1 MKKTGITFRT
11 QKLEDLDL
19 IAQFM
24 RQYLIRSGDILLVEA
39 PMGGGKTTF
48 ARALAAQYGLQ
59 GISSP
64 TFTISNLYQAPGKD
78 LSMVHLDLYRLGSIE
93 EFFDAGLDETLENL
107 KDDRAFA
114 YMEWPD
120 LLWEGRIF
128 TASLRSCATSLRHL
142 QILPHPAS
150 GDLVR
155 SYVLDLASWLSDPH
169 FPAGSRKLLSPLLDE
184 PERVGELFPA
194 LQALLSLDEVD
205 N

>member
-1 MKKTGITFRT
+1 MIFRT
-11 QKLEDLDL
+11 QALEDLDL
-19 IAQFM
+19 IAQWM
-24 RQYLIRSGDILLVEA
+24 HQYLIRPGDILLVEA

-48 ARALAAQYGLQ
+48 ARSLAAQYGLK
-59 GISSP
+59 GVSSP
-64 TFTISNLYQAPGKD
+64 TFTISNLYQAPGTD

-93 EFFDAGLDETLENL
+93 EFFDAGLDETLGTLEE
-107 KDDRAFA
+107 DRAFA

-120 LLWEGRIF
+120 LLWEGRGF
-128 TASLRSCATSLRHL
+128 TSSLGSCASKVRHL

-194 LQALLSLDEVD
+194 LQALLSLDEED